1 MCKEISEMTIEELWE
16 LFPIVLDSH
25 KPEYS
30 NWYLIEENKIRDLIS
45 ESDIYRIS
53 HVGSTAVDGLIAK
66 PTIDILLELEVLS
79 DVAAIIEKL
88 DKSGWGFMDS
98 KDEPYLPRSLCKGYT
113 KYGFAEKVYHLH
125 IRYAGDWDELYF
137 RDYLRENS
145 DVAEEYGR
153 LKESLISEYRN
164 NRDGYTNAKT
174 KFIIH
179 YTKFAR
185 KKYGEKYNL

>member
-25 KPEYS
+25 NPEYS
-30 NWYLIEENKIRDLIS
+30 NWYLTEENKIRDLIS
-45 ESDIYRIS
+45 ESDIYRIN
-53 HVGSTAVDGLIAK
+53 HIGSTSVEGLISK
-66 PTIDILLELEVLS
+66 PTIDILLEVEALS

-88 DKSGWGFMDS
+88 NNSGWGFMDS
-98 KDEPYLPRSLCKGYT
+98 KDKPNLPRSLCKGYT
-113 KYGFAEKVYHLH
+113 KHGFDEKVYHLH

-145 DVAEEYGR
+145 DVAGEYGR

-174 KFIIH
+174 EFIIH
-179 YTKFAR
+179 YTKLAR